1 MSSTEEVSVKITK
14 GNFTK
19 VVIDK
24 FLQDIDYDKK
34 YKLNEL
40 NDMLTNSYK
49 SVKEKKVVNKKT
61 PTEYNIFVKE
71 KTKEL
76 KEQFPDLNNTEIFKK
91 TAELWNE
98 HKKTK
103 S

>member
-24 FLQDIDYDKK
+24 FLQDIDYEKK

-40 NDMLTNSYK
+40 KDMLTNSYK
-49 SVKEKKVVNKKT
+49 SVKEKKVVNKIDFMLVDICPIKKNCFN
-61 PTEYNIFVKE
+61 NISN
-71 KTKEL
+71 L
-76 KEQFPDLNNTEIFKK
+76 
-91 TAELWNE
+91 ARY
-98 HKKTK
+98 
-103 S
+103 

>member
-19 VVIDK
+19 VVINK
-24 FLQDIDYDKK
+24 FLENIDYDKK

-40 NDMLTNSYK
+40 KDMLTNSYK
-49 SVKEKKVVNKKT
+49 SIKEKKVVNKKT
-61 PTEYNIFVKE
+61 PTEYNIFVGE

-76 KEQFPDLNNTEIFKK
+76 KTEFPNLNNTEIFKK

-98 HKKTK
+98 YKKTK